1 MRLVQASS
9 IVSMPSG
16 SLQSGAGALLSVH
29 VIADE
34 AILQPFKQTMSP
46 SEYAFESSL
55 PLVTQ
60 KPGKF
65 GKFHPRLV

>member
-1 MRLVQASS
+1 MYYEIGSS
-9 IVSMPSG
+9 IVSMASG
-16 SLQSGAGALLSVH
+16 SGALQSLY

-46 SEYAFESSL
+46 SEFAFEASL